1 MTLTLIGL
9 SHHVAPVELRERV
22 TLDLP
27 AATALA
33 DSLGD
38 AICLS
43 TCNRTELY
51 FEGVDERQ
59 AVSALQQLAGEPLD
73 GVLYRLHEDA
83 AALHLFRVAAG
94 LDSLVPGEGE
104 ILGQVR
110 DAYEAADKETR
121 HGT

>member
-33 DSLGD
+33 GSLGD
-38 AICLS
+38 AICVS

-51 FEGVDERQ
+51 FVTGKVKK
-59 AVSALQQLAGEPLD
+59 
-73 GVLYRLHEDA
+73 A
-83 AALHLFRVAAG
+83 A
-94 LDSLVPGEGE
+94 
-104 ILGQVR
+104 
-110 DAYEAADKETR
+110 
-121 HGT
+121 

>member
-22 TLDLP
+22 TLDAP
-27 AATALA
+27 AAAALA
-33 DSLGD
+33 SSLGD

-59 AVSALQQLAGEPLD
+59 AVTALQELAGEPLE

-83 AALHLFRVAAG
+83 AALHLFRVASG
-94 LDSLVPGEGE
+94 LDSLVPGEG
-104 ILGQVR
+104 
-110 DAYEAADKETR
+110 
-121 HGT
+121 